1 MGARLL
7 NSCQIEIFEA
17 RQNSLLLLHDIPWQG
32 SLSSQTV
39 FGVVGSS
46 SSSRQPK
53 KVAIKKSIIIFFEM
67 KAKAAPHLVLR
78 MSTKKG
84 GIYLRE
90 FLSYFQLGNF
100 LTFFCRFCI
109 FTNIKYTVETGY
121 IT

>member
-46 SSSRQPK
+46 SSSSRQPK

-67 KAKAAPHLVLR
+67 KAKAAPHLVLY

-84 GIYLRE
+84 GIYSSR
-90 FLSYFQLGNF
+90 
-100 LTFFCRFCI
+100 I
-109 FTNIKYTVETGY
+109 FVIFSAG
-121 IT
+121 

>member
-46 SSSRQPK
+46 SSSSRQPK

-67 KAKAAPHLVLR
+67 KAAAPHLVLHVYQKR
-78 MSTKKG
+78 GDISS
-84 GIYLRE
+84 R
-90 FLSYFQLGNF
+90 
-100 LTFFCRFCI
+100 I
-109 FTNIKYTVETGY
+109 FVIFSAG
-121 IT
+121 